1 MTTDRDFVGLPRD
14 PKGDDWLRIIIVR
27 SKNKLEIVAFNARN
41 NAHTISEHLQNN
53 FQISLK
59 RVFWTWKAKN

>member
-1 MTTDRDFVGLPRD
+1 MTPDRVFVGLPRD

-53 FQISLK
+53 FQIS
-59 RVFWTWKAKN
+59 